1 MQQLTTRR
9 GILTSAAAVSLAL
22 ATGSASAQG
31 KVRLRLSSPASPTDQ
46 RAVAMTSI
54 FAPAVAAFADFEPHW
69 NASLFKQGT
78 ELEAIS
84 RGNLEMSI
92 ASAQELAEF
101 FPEFSVFSAGYVHR
115 DAAHQVRVFNSDFF
129 QPYKKRVEDRLKVK
143 LLSVM
148 YLGRRQINLRTDKQI
163 NTPADLAGVKLR
175 MPGSEAWLF
184 LGRALG
190 ANPVP
195 MAFTEVY
202 TGLQT
207 GAIDGQDNPLP
218 TVRDAK
224 FFEVTK
230 QVVLTSHLVDLN
242 YLTISK
248 TLWDRMT
255 PQQQATVQKAAD
267 DAAQSARQRQLA
279 LEGELEAFLKEKAC
293 GFTRP
298 TWMLFASRC
307 RRLTSSPIWP
317 KTGSVGRSN
326 ASTRC
331 NFQRRSPWVCKAEAG
346 GRREPMTWRLACWP
360 PCFWPSFCKLPRAM
374 CSMRLSSGPSRSA

>member
-1 MQQLTTRR
+1 MKQTLSRR
-9 GILTSAAAVSLAL
+9 AVVTSAVAASISLTGVNAL
-22 ATGSASAQG
+22 AQS
-31 KVRLRLSSPASPTDQ
+31 KIKLRLSTPASPTDQ
-46 RAVAMTSI
+46 RAVAMTSV
-54 FAPAVAAFADFEPHW
+54 FAPAVASFADFEPHF

-129 QPYKKRVEDRLKVK
+129 QPYKKKVEDRMGVK

-148 YLGRRQINLRTDKQI
+148 YLGRRQVNLRTDKQI

-248 TLWDRMT
+248 RVFDRLT
-255 PQQQATVQKAAD
+255 PQQQAAVQKAAN
-267 DAAQSARQRQLA
+267 DAAESGRQKQLA
-279 LEGELEAFLKEKAC
+279 LEGELEAFLKEKGLKVYTPNLDAFRKQVQEAYLKSDLAKNWER
-293 GFTRP
+293 GALER
-298 TWMLFASRC
+298 
-307 RRLTSSPIWP
+307 I
-317 KTGSVGRSN
+317 N
-326 ASTRC
+326 A
-331 NFQRRSPWVCKAEAG
+331 
-346 GRREPMTWRLACWP
+346 L
-360 PCFWPSFCKLPRAM
+360 
-374 CSMRLSSGPSRSA
+374 

>member
-1 MQQLTTRR
+1 MRFSPIRR
-9 GILTSAAAVSLAL
+9 TLMTSAVAASLVVA
-22 ATGSASAQG
+22 AGGAFAQS
-31 KVRLRLSSPASPTDQ
+31 KIKLRLSSPASPTDQ
-46 RAVAMTSI
+46 RAVAMTSV
-54 FAPAVAAFADFEPHW
+54 FAPAVAAFAELDPHW

-101 FPEFSVFSAGYVHR
+101 FPEFSVFAAGYVHR

-129 QPYKKRVEDRLKVK
+129 KPYRQKVEDKLGVK
-143 LLSVM
+143 LLTVM
-148 YLGRRQINLRTDKQI
+148 YLGRRQVNLRTDKQI

-190 ANPVP
+190 AYPVP

-248 TLWDRMT
+248 RVWDRMT
-255 PQQQATVQKAAD
+255 PQQQATLQKAAN
-267 DAAQSARQRQLA
+267 DAAESGRQKQLA
-279 LEGELEAFLKEKAC
+279 LEGELEAFLKDKGLKVYTPNLDAFRKTVQEAYLKSDLAKNWEKGA
-293 GFTRP
+293 
-298 TWMLFASRC
+298 LEK
-307 RRLTSSPIWP
+307 I
-317 KTGSVGRSN
+317 N
-326 ASTRC
+326 A
-331 NFQRRSPWVCKAEAG
+331 
-346 GRREPMTWRLACWP
+346 L
-360 PCFWPSFCKLPRAM
+360 
-374 CSMRLSSGPSRSA
+374 

>member
-1 MQQLTTRR
+1 MQILRSRR
-9 GILTSAAAVSLAL
+9 CLITSAAAASVAL
-22 ATGSASAQG
+22 AMGSTFAQS
-31 KVRLRLSSPASPTDQ
+31 KIKLRLSSPASPTDQ
-46 RAVAMTSI
+46 RAVAMTSV
-54 FAPAVAAFADFEPHW
+54 FAPAVAAIADFEPHW

-78 ELEAIS
+78 EIEAIS

-101 FPEFSVFSAGYVHR
+101 LPEFSVFSAGYVHR

-129 QPYKKRVEDRLKVK
+129 QPYKKKVEDRLKVK

-148 YLGRRQINLRTDKQI
+148 YLGRRQINLRSDKQI
-163 NTPADLAGVKLR
+163 NTPADMAGVKLR

-248 TLWDRMT
+248 AVWDRLT
-255 PQQQATVQKAAD
+255 PAQQATVQKAAD
-267 DAAQSARQRQLA
+267 DAAASGRQKQLA
-279 LEGELEAFLKEKAC
+279 LEGELEAFLKEKGLKVYTPNLDAFRKQVQEAYLKSDLAKNWER
-293 GFTRP
+293 GA
-298 TWMLFASRC
+298 LEK
-307 RRLTSSPIWP
+307 I
-317 KTGSVGRSN
+317 N
-326 ASTRC
+326 A
-331 NFQRRSPWVCKAEAG
+331 
-346 GRREPMTWRLACWP
+346 L
-360 PCFWPSFCKLPRAM
+360 
-374 CSMRLSSGPSRSA
+374 